1 MTKEQL
7 EQGRHR
13 GHCVYGYYSSYCFQT
28 DSCERCDKFVRFG
41 CKIKN
46 KIEDI
51 QTKRILKICKD

>member
-13 GHCVYGYYSSYCFQT
+13 GYCVYGYFNSYCTQT
-28 DSCERCDKFVRFG
+28 KSCERCDKFVRLG

-46 KIEDI
+46 KIEEI
-51 QTKRILKICKD
+51 QTKRILRICKD